1 MLFSDTMGFLTK
13 KMEKFLVGD
22 KVESNENMLKKD
34 ETVLY
39 SNKIKFK
46 NDKRVSK
53 RNEVLRGDFKTSF
66 APTSFKPGNIIITNE
81 RIIIAKRGIDLN
93 NLKNKDGYI
102 QIALNTDALN
112 KNIEDISSY
121 NKKMTD
127 WIKEDYPKL
136 YIKGSANLFASA
148 LLKKD
153 VATFDKSKKKGLIR
167 HKLLLTYQVLDNLQ
181 IFDAKN
187 HINDMEKLEKEL
199 ESDNSKKAEEY
210 KNLIRKKKGK
220 FERKAENLSKL
231 SQVRMGPYT
240 SKILIK
246 GLHKKDLIQVLDLL
260 SKINPSSMGEHLK
273 NKEEIE
279 KVYMRSNEQENK
291 DKKSEL
297 RE

>member
-53 RNEVLRGDFKTSF
+53 RNEVLRGDFRTSF

-187 HINDMEKLEKEL
+187 HIKDMEKLEKEL

-246 GLHKKDLIQVLDLL
+246 GLHKKDFIQILDLL
-260 SKINPSSMGEHLK
+260 SKINPSSMEKYLK

-279 KVYMRSNEQENK
+279 KVYIRSNEQENK

>member
-53 RNEVLRGDFKTSF
+53 RNEVLRGDFRTSF

-187 HINDMEKLEKEL
+187 HIKDMEKLEKEL

-260 SKINPSSMGEHLK
+260 SKINPSSMEEYLK

-279 KVYMRSNEQENK
+279 KVYIRSNEQENK

>member
-53 RNEVLRGDFKTSF
+53 RNEVLRGDFRTSF

-187 HINDMEKLEKEL
+187 HIKDMEKLEKEL

>member
-53 RNEVLRGDFKTSF
+53 RNEVLRGDFRTSF

-112 KNIEDISSY
+112 KNIEDISRY

-187 HINDMEKLEKEL
+187 HIKDMEKLEKEL

-246 GLHKKDLIQVLDLL
+246 GLHKKDFIQILDLL
-260 SKINPSSMGEHLK
+260 SKINPSSMEEYLK

-279 KVYMRSNEQENK
+279 KVYIRSNEQENK

>member
-53 RNEVLRGDFKTSF
+53 RNEVLRGDFRTSF

>member
-187 HINDMEKLEKEL
+187 HIKDMEKLEKEL

-279 KVYMRSNEQENK
+279 KIYMRSNEQENK